1 MTVGPL
7 ALAIEFG
14 AVLEGLGIRYALG
27 GSVAS
32 SLLGEPRTTVDVDFA
47 VKLDAN
53 ALEQIL
59 DLVGTEFYVPV
70 ESAYAAISTLSSFN
84 LIHKASGL
92 KIDVFVVG
100 GDSLDGRQLD
110 RRTRML
116 VRRDPRAELWVT
128 SAEDQI
134 LRKIAWYRDG
144 GEVSDRQW
152 RDIVG
157 LLRTQRTNLDF
168 EDLRSAAGEFGLA
181 ELLHRATNDPAG
193 GA

>member
-1 MTVGPL
+1 MTLGPL

-14 AVLEGLGIRYALG
+14 KLLESFDIAYALG

-47 VKLDAN
+47 VKLDSVG
-53 ALEQIL
+53 LERIIEA
-59 DLVGTEFYVPV
+59 TSAEFYVPLD
-70 ESAYAAISTLSSFN
+70 SARASIEALSSFN
-84 LIHKASGL
+84 LISNTTGL

-100 GDSLDGRQLD
+100 DGLLDRRQLD
-110 RRTRML
+110 RRCLML
-116 VRRDPRAELWVT
+116 VRREPRAELWVT

-134 LRKIAWYRDG
+134 LRKISWYRDD

-157 LLRTQRTNLDF
+157 LLRTQRGGLDF
-168 EDLRSAAGEFGLA
+168 EDLRSASVELGLA
-181 ELLHRATNDPAG
+181 GLLHRAETDLD
-193 GA
+193 

>member
-7 ALAIEFG
+7 GLAIEFG
-14 AVLEGLGIRYALG
+14 ALLEGLGIRYALG

-47 VKLDAN
+47 VKLDAKE
-53 ALEQIL
+53 LEQIL
-59 DLVGTEFYVPV
+59 NLIGTEFHVPI
-70 ESAYAAISTLSSFN
+70 ESARAAVEARTSFN
-84 LIHKASGL
+84 LINKATGI
-92 KIDVFVVG
+92 KIDIFVVG
-100 GDSLDGRQLD
+100 GDSLDRRQLD
-110 RRTRML
+110 RRKSML

-157 LLRTQRTNLDF
+157 LLRTQRSNLDF
-168 EDLRSAAGEFGLA
+168 DDLRSAATEFGLEA
-181 ELLHRATNDPAG
+181 LLQRAMNDPAG
-193 GA
+193 SA